1 MIIIIIIIII
11 VVLFY
16 LGGVASPL
24 NLVSILHG
32 SEFLKKSLKRVAL
45 AVAGFVSTRE
55 AGAISAGLTLGTV
68 AIPLLSLRGLACRVA
83 ATPAKR
89 PKDAAQAVAQ
99 SYGDAHRVGAGH
111 VVCICR
117 APCMSDDEA
126 AAGHHAAGLLQG
138 F

>member
-32 SEFLKKSLKRVAL
+32 LEFLKKSLKRVAL
-45 AVAGFVSTRE
+45 AVAGFVSSRE
-55 AGAISAGLTLGTV
+55 ARAISAGLTLGTV
-68 AIPLLSLRGLACRVA
+68 AIPLLSLRVVVCKVA

-99 SYGDAHRVGAGH
+99 FYGDAHRQIV
-111 VVCICR
+111 INK
-117 APCMSDDEA
+117 
-126 AAGHHAAGLLQG
+126 
-138 F
+138 